1 MKIDGPTQFDNVLDA
16 AIEDVELYIAARSI
30 EEVETHAANAAVV
43 KPLQFPLQRRFVNPS
58 NPAKIPAGVF
68 DRIEGRRIIQAVHAR
83 LHDDGALD
91 ADDMNHLEIVLQ
103 GSGGWRV
110 LMRRHKRKFFRR
122 TEDVE

>member
-43 KPLQFPLQRRFVNPS
+43 KPLQFPFRRRFVNPS
-58 NPAKIPAGVF
+58 DPAKIPAGVF
-68 DRIEGRRIIQAVHAR
+68 DRVEGRRIIQAMHAR

-91 ADDMNHLEIVLQ
+91 ADDREHFLIVLQ
-103 GSGGWRV
+103 GSGGGRGI
-110 LMRRHKRKFFRR
+110 LRRRKRKFFRR
-122 TEDVE
+122 TTDG